1 MLDILFIS
9 DYVCPYCLVAKE
21 ALKQALQE
29 TGVEAN
35 ITWQPYELTR
45 EPKPRV
51 DTYNDESRKRKYNV
65 LVEPCRQLGLDM
77 KLPPKVVP
85 RPYTRLAFEG
95 WFFACDHGKGDEYND
110 AVYKAYFIY
119 EQNIGDVE
127 VLTALAEKVGL
138 DGAAFKAALEN
149 GTYTEAEKAAV
160 DYARNELKP
169 KGVPTIYI
177 NGEKVAAS
185 EYTKDEMIRILSEQ
199 VPAEEVFGFSCSE
212 DGCN

>member
-1 MLDILFIS
+1 MVDILFIT

-45 EPKPRV
+45 EPKPQV
-51 DTYNDESRKRKYNV
+51 DTYNDESRRKKYVV
-65 LVEPCRQLGLDM
+65 LVEPCKQLGLDM
-77 KLPPKVVP
+77 KLPPNVVP

-95 WFFACDHGKGDEYND
+95 WFFACDNGKGDEYND
-110 AVYKAYFIY
+110 AVYKAYFID

-138 DGAAFKAALEN
+138 DGVAFKAALEN
-149 GTYTEAEKAAV
+149 GTYTEVEKAAV

-169 KGVPTIYI
+169 SGVPTIYI
-177 NGEKVAAS
+177 NGEKVAVA

>member
-45 EPKPRV
+45 EPKPQV
-51 DTYNDESRKRKYNV
+51 DTYNDESRRKKYVV
-65 LVEPCRQLGLDM
+65 LVEPCKQLGLDM

-95 WFFACDHGKGDEYND
+95 WFFACDNGRGDEYND
-110 AVYKAYFIY
+110 AVYKAYFID

-149 GTYTEAEKAAV
+149 GTYTEVEKAAV

-169 KGVPTIYI
+169 SGVPTIYI
-177 NGEKVAAS
+177 NGEKVAVA
-185 EYTKDEMIRILSEQ
+185 EYTKDEIIRILSEQ

>member
-1 MLDILFIS
+1 MIDILFVS

-45 EPKPRV
+45 EPKPQV
-51 DTYNDESRKRKYNV
+51 DTYNDESRKKKYVV
-65 LVEPCRQLGLDM
+65 LVEPCKQLGLDM

-85 RPYTRLAFEG
+85 RPYTRLAFES
-95 WFFACDHGKGDEYND
+95 WFFACDNGKGDEYND
-110 AVYKAYFIY
+110 AVYKAYFID

-138 DGAAFKAALEN
+138 DGAVFKAALEN
-149 GTYTEAEKAAV
+149 GTYTEVEKAAV

-169 KGVPTIYI
+169 SGVPTIYI
-177 NGEKVAAS
+177 NGEKVAVA

>member
-45 EPKPRV
+45 EPKPQV
-51 DTYNDESRKRKYNV
+51 DTYNDESRRKKYVV
-65 LVEPCRQLGLDM
+65 LVEPCKQLGLDM

-95 WFFACDHGKGDEYND
+95 WFFACDNGRGDEYND
-110 AVYKAYFIY
+110 AVYKAYFID

-149 GTYTEAEKAAV
+149 GTYTEVEKAAV
-160 DYARNELKP
+160 EYARNELKP
-169 KGVPTIYI
+169 TGVPTIYI
-177 NGEKVAAS
+177 NGEKVAVA
-185 EYTKDEMIRILSEQ
+185 EYTKDEIIRILSEQ